1 MSCRI
6 DAERARKFGY
16 KCNVHQPEGFEVA
29 ILITLV
35 IAHRRGGDSPS
46 TGVLVGGG
54 NKDADKTREQRTR
67 TKDAKFLGVY
77 CSALGQADGADG

>member
-6 DAERARKFGY
+6 DAEKARKFGY

-35 IAHRRGGDSPS
+35 IAHRREENSPS
-46 TGVLVGGG
+46 TDALVKGG
-54 NKDADKTREQRTR
+54 NKDADKRREQRTR